1 MVEKIKNNFRK
12 MKQEKFWIRLFS
24 ALLIFFTMAPFLTLF
39 LGSLVPN
46 SYVVNGLDIHSLR
59 NISFKNYIEISSSFF
74 SYEKSP
80 YLRYLLSTLIIC
92 FGTVVFVVILS
103 IFNAYFFSRLANK
116 WVRKLEH
123 LLIFTYFFPS
133 VILIFAYF
141 DIYAKLNLN
150 NSFAGLIIAN
160 TAFCYPFSSW
170 LLIGNF
176 NEIPTIYDKSAILD
190 GVSKYSILRNIIIR
204 KSYTGI
210 FTISLFS
217 FVLTWNELAF
227 AMNLTTSSSVTRPL
241 SAGVVDIVLN
251 QGESSQLG
259 LFSAFGVI
267 TLTPLM
273 LIFIILEL
281 KSHKLLLKE
290 NKSF

>member
-1 MVEKIKNNFRK
+1 